1 MNDLEKIKKTFEEV
15 GIAFHVENSKLMN
28 GIPILCVMIEK
39 KSLTPNYDEDGDLLL
54 PYIIFDTNGN
64 LMTIDLTSE

>member
-1 MNDLEKIKKTFEEV
+1 MNDLEKIKKTFKEV
-15 GIAFHVENSKLMN
+15 GIVFHVQNGELMN
-28 GIPILCVMIEK
+28 GTPLLYIMIEK

-64 LMTIDLTSE
+64 FMTIDLTSE